1 MIISQSKTFS
11 QDLPIR
17 KVNLQNWDNHGSLSY
32 SSRTQQ
38 YDRSVS
44 DMKEKM
50 TNVNKN
56 SVIDTDIRRFPL
68 EHPRISVVCEDM
80 LAISNL
86 TKKQSSMRR
95 KLFPQKQATP
105 WIVYT
110 IWSSGISAQLT
121 FYLQNAH
128 TVQDC
133 IQTRTL
139 SLCNMLLQQKPKSVT
154 QCHHECITLQ
164 DITAASRVENVGF
177 KQRILVI
184 WLPDHNHLISI
195 N

>member
-1 MIISQSKTFS
+1 
-11 QDLPIR
+11 
-17 KVNLQNWDNHGSLSY
+17 
-32 SSRTQQ
+32 
-38 YDRSVS
+38 
-44 DMKEKM
+44 MKEKM

-56 SVIDTDIRRFPL
+56 SVIDTDIGRFPL
-68 EHPRISVVCEDM
+68 EHPRIPVVCEDM

-86 TKKQSSMRR
+86 TKKQSSMRH

-128 TVQDC
+128 TIQDC

-139 SLCNMLLQQKPKSVT
+139 SLCTDCVTCFYSKSQRVW
-154 QCHHECITLQ
+154 HS
-164 DITAASRVENVGF
+164 DITNALHCKTLRQQAEWKMLDLSSGS
-177 KQRILVI
+177 L
-184 WLPDHNHLISI
+184 LSGSLII
-195 N
+195 NI